1 MNTEITQP
9 VKPELHSRLVAW
21 AVSHARAF
29 FFSLGKLYRAPL
41 SSFMTM
47 AVIGIALALPSGL
60 YLILKN
66 MELAAGGWDTGARVS
81 LFLKPGMPSKDQRA
95 LANQLRERAEIERV
109 TVITPDQ
116 ALKEFK
122 QSSGFGEALN
132 ALDDNPLPPVLVI
145 YPDPGMT
152 DPKAI
157 EVMVENLRRMNNV
170 EDAVLDMRWL
180 QRLQAILAT
189 AKRTV
194 IVVSGMLALAV
205 ILVVGNTIR
214 LDIQNRRQEI
224 EVAKLIGATDAFIR
238 RPFLYGGIWYGL
250 LGAFIGIILVEASL
264 GLLQGPVQ
272 RLAGLYESNYSLL
285 GLSGVNGLWILCTG
299 TLLGWFGSWIAVG
312 RHIRDIEP
320 S

>member
-1 MNTEITQP
+1 MNSEITQP

-21 AVSHARAF
+21 IVSHARAF

-41 SSFMTM
+41 SAFMTM

-66 MELAAGGWDTGARVS
+66 MEQAAGGWDTGARVS
-81 LFLKPGMPSKDQRA
+81 LFLKPGMSSKEQRA
-95 LANQLRERAEIERV
+95 LANKLRERTEIERV

-122 QSSGFGEALN
+122 QSSGFGEALD

-145 YPDPGMT
+145 YPDPGMS

-194 IVVSGMLALAV
+194 VVVSGMLALAV

-250 LGAFIGIILVEASL
+250 LGAFIGIILIEASL

-272 RLAGLYESNYSLL
+272 RLAGLYESDYSLL
-285 GLSGVNGLWILCTG
+285 GLSGTNGLWILGTG
-299 TLLGWFGSWIAVG
+299 TILGWLGSWVAVG